1 MTDYRIIFEDP
12 EQPEQPAMVLV
23 PSDGWLEEAKAGLL
37 PPISVYWAL
46 QDDEQQAITEGRHD
60 TFKHDPDK
68 YTAQFT
74 APRIGPLT
82 EEEAKAGLLP
92 PISVY
97 WALQDD
103 EQQAVAEGRHD
114 TFKHDPDKYT
124 AQFTAPRIGPL
135 TEEEAIEYLVM
146 KDIPRHIWSQEY
158 NRPMFKIVKTE
169 DVPSD
174 RQFRNAW
181 RLAA

>member
-1 MTDYRIIFEDP
+1 MGNYRVIYEDP

-23 PSDGWLEEAKAGLL
+23 PSDNWVADAMAGKL

-46 QDDEQQAITEGRHD
+46 QDEERKFVEEGRHGD
-60 TFKHDPDK
+60 FKHDQAK
-68 YTAQFT
+68 WEAQWT

-82 EEEAKAGLLP
+82 E
-92 PISVY
+92 
-97 WALQDD
+97 Q
-103 EQQAVAEGRHD
+103 
-114 TFKHDPDKYT
+114 
-124 AQFTAPRIGPL
+124 
-135 TEEEAIEYLVM
+135 EAIEYLIM
-146 KDIPRHIWSQEY
+146 KDIPRHIWSKEY
-158 NRPMFKIVKTE
+158 NRPMLKVVKTE